1 MVWISRLGRKSFSIL
16 AAKKNPGD
24 DYRQMSNEAFTL
36 TLRLVQKI
44 GQVNLTHAIIERLRY
59 LFR

>member
-1 MVWISRLGRKSFSIL
+1 MEYALRFPHPHTL
-16 AAKKNPGD
+16 GD

-44 GQVNLTHAIIERLRY
+44 GQVNLTHAIIERLAY